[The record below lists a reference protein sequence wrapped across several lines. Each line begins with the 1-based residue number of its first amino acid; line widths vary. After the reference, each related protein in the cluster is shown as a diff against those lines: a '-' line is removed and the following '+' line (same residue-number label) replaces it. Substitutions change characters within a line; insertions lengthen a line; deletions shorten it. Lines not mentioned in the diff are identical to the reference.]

1 MCSQNKWGSLQSVVL
16 SWGEAF
22 LLNHVLTRSRHILHR
37 TGRKQQQGLCKK
49 KKKKEKR
56 TKNEQLQLLRK
67 QSMPISH
74 YSTSTSTFFKGINLK
89 LKWKT
94 SCFRSAPKIFE
105 RQLLNQNTAP
115 SFFLSFPLLCWGFL
129 NDSAVGLHQGCLQGC
144 AILSFNLP
152 LLRLSSVR
160 HASMISM
167 ENEAHDINLA
177 CFFLKDMRINV
188 KSTDYLLNK
197 KIFSLCNVQLHI
209 FLNNVI

>member
-1 MCSQNKWGSLQSVVL
+1 
-16 SWGEAF
+16 
-22 LLNHVLTRSRHILHR
+22 
-37 TGRKQQQGLCKK
+37 
-49 KKKKEKR
+49 
-56 TKNEQLQLLRK
+56 
-67 QSMPISH
+67 MPISH

-115 SFFLSFPLLCWGFL
+115 SFFFFFLSFPLLFWGFL

-152 LLRLSSVR
+152 LLHLSSVR
-160 HASMISM
+160 RASLIFM

-177 CFFLKDMRINV
+177 YFFLKDMRTNV
-188 KSTDYLLNK
+188 KSADYLLK
-197 KIFSLCNVQLHI
+197 KKKDCTMSNYTSS
-209 FLNNVI
+209 

>member
-1 MCSQNKWGSLQSVVL
+1 MSNFLNCKLPHFCSVKINYVL
-16 SWGEAF
+16 SSVYCYLGGVGWGDF
-22 LLNHVLTRSRHILHR
+22 LLNHVLTRSRRILHR
-37 TGRKQQQGLCKK
+37 TARKQQQGLCRKK
-49 KKKKEKR
+49 GKR
-56 TKNEQLQLLRK
+56 KGKNEQLQLLRK

-115 SFFLSFPLLCWGFL
+115 PFFLSFPLLCWGFL

-160 HASMISM
+160 HASLIFM
-167 ENEAHDINLA
+167 ENEAHDINLV
-177 CFFLKDMRINV
+177 CFFAETWEQMWK
-188 KSTDYLLNK
+188 
-197 KIFSLCNVQLHI
+197 VQTI
-209 FLNNVI
+209 S

>member
-1 MCSQNKWGSLQSVVL
+1 MFSQNKLCPLQCVLL
-16 SWGEAF
+16 SWWGGVGGFSVKSCINTQQTYPSSYWKETAARP
-22 LLNHVLTRSRHILHR
+22 LQQKK
-37 TGRKQQQGLCKK
+37 GKRKG
-49 KKKKEKR
+49 
-56 TKNEQLQLLRK
+56 KNEQLQLLRK

-115 SFFLSFPLLCWGFL
+115 PFFLSFPLLCWGFL

-152 LLRLSSVR
+152 FLRLSSVR
-160 HASMISM
+160 HASLIFM
-167 ENEAHDINLA
+167 ENEAHDINLV
-177 CFFLKDMRINV
+177 CFFAETWEQMWK
-188 KSTDYLLNK
+188 
-197 KIFSLCNVQLHI
+197 VQT
-209 FLNNVI
+209 VS